1 MKLSPRLCS
10 SFQALVTRGKK
21 TPATVETLT
30 RADLPLESTCK
41 AAPGSCDMLVQVE
54 YSTLNYKDAMVV
66 TGTYPGLKPPMIG
79 GIDLVGKV
87 VETGSASH
95 AVGDSVVV
103 NGWGIGTDHYGG
115 YAGEAR
121 VRSDWAIKLP
131 QGMASKDAAKIGT
144 AGYTAMLCAQA
155 MEHSGVTPASGPVL
169 VTGATG
175 GVGSVAILLLSQ
187 LGYHVVAVSGKAEA
201 EADYLKSLGAAEV
214 VDRSQFEG
222 EPKPLGRE
230 TYGGAID
237 SCGGKVLA
245 NILPQI
251 KHSGVVAACG
261 LAGGMGLG
269 TTVAPFILRGVT
281 LAGVESV
288 FLPMEKR
295 MAAYGRFGPLLTADK
310 LALVSG
316 EERTV
321 GLGQLPDLGGQM
333 LKGNIRGRYVVDL
346 SL

>member
-1 MKLSPRLCS
+1 
-10 SFQALVTRGKK
+10 
-21 TPATVETLT
+21 
-30 RADLPLESTCK
+30 
-41 AAPGSCDMLVQVE
+41 
-54 YSTLNYKDAMVV
+54 MV
-66 TGTYPGLKPPMIG
+66 G

-87 VETGSASH
+87 LETGSSSH

-121 VRSDWAIKLP
+121 VRSDWAIQLP
-131 QGMASKDAAKIGT
+131 QGMAGKDAAKIGT

-155 MEHSGVTPASGPVL
+155 MEHSGVSPASGPVL

-175 GVGSVAILLLSQ
+175 GVGGVAILLLAQ
-187 LGYHVVAVSGKAEA
+187 LGYEVVAVSGKAEA
-201 EADYLKSLGAAEV
+201 EADYLKSLGAASV
-214 VDRSQFEG
+214 IDRTLFEG

-230 TYGGAID
+230 TYGGCID

-261 LAGGMGLG
+261 LAAGMPLG

-281 LAGVESV
+281 LAGVDSV
-288 FLPMEKR
+288 FQPLEKR
-295 MAAYGRFGPLLTADK
+295 LSAYGRFGPLLTADK
-310 LALVSG
+310 LDLVSG

-321 GLGQLPDLGGQM
+321 GLAQLPDLGGKM
-333 LKGNIRGRYVVDL
+333 LKGNLRGRYVVDL
-346 SL
+346 SI